1 MADEQMGLFRALWR
15 FVTFYGLRKQLGL
28 VRAADRMFT
37 GSTEGIGDA
46 FDLHRDQLIRRYND
60 LFDAFGQLETVLEE
74 KRLES
79 EALTKEHKDLVGKR
93 DGALTMY
100 ERAEQTGNAEDQQ
113 KHKAAFERFQGRL
126 KQIEVRQGELTDDVK
141 SQEERMRGFERQL
154 TSLQAEIQ
162 ALPVQKAQ
170 AMADFVSNQK
180 VIELAGDAANGIK
193 GHVGLSADAPIPQ
206 IQEFR
211 KKYEERFKSVPDHN
225 ALKGYLG
232 VYAVK
237 YATQKIGKFDRKAL
251 AEKMKGLR
259 ITVAEE
265 PGILMDVTW
274 DKNGD
279 LDRISFLAEVINGQQ
294 KITQTLPALGM

>member
-15 FVTFYGLRKQLGL
+15 FVTFYGLRRQLGL

-79 EALTKEHKDLVGKR
+79 EALTKEHKDLVVKR

-100 ERAEQTGNAEDQQ
+100 ERAEQGGDAEEQQ
-113 KHKAAFERFQGRL
+113 KHKAAFERFQERIR
-126 KQIEVRQGELTDDVK
+126 QIEVRQGELADDVK
-141 SQEERMRGFERQL
+141 AQEERMRGFERQL

-162 ALPVQKAQ
+162 NLPTQKAQ

-180 VIELAGDAANGIK
+180 VIELNRRLQGLQASIDHGPLEAVLQANRELAAKARVSERLSGTDVRAQDAEYADAGRSSSIEDEFGAM
-193 GHVGLSADAPIPQ
+193 LSA
-206 IQEFR
+206 
-211 KKYEERFKSVPDHN
+211 
-225 ALKGYLG
+225 
-232 VYAVK
+232 
-237 YATQKIGKFDRKAL
+237 RKAERE
-251 AEKMKGLR
+251 AKTGMPPRETEDVPR
-259 ITVAEE
+259 I
-265 PGILMDVTW
+265 
-274 DKNGD
+274 
-279 LDRISFLAEVINGQQ
+279 
-294 KITQTLPALGM
+294 

>member
-60 LFDAFGQLETVLEE
+60 LFEAFGQLETVLEE

-79 EALTKEHKDLVGKR
+79 EALAKELKDLVVKR

-100 ERAEQTGNAEDQQ
+100 ERAEQARNAEDQQ
-113 KHKAAFERFQGRL
+113 KHKAAFERFQARI

-162 ALPVQKAQ
+162 NLPAQKAQ
-170 AMADFVSNQK
+170 AIADFVSNQK
-180 VIELAGDAANGIK
+180 VIELNRRLQGLQASIDRGPLDAVLQANRELAAK
-193 GHVGLSADAPIPQ
+193 ARVSERLSGTDVRAQDAEYADAGRSSSIDD
-206 IQEFR
+206 EFG
-211 KKYEERFKSVPDHN
+211 
-225 ALKGYLG
+225 AML
-232 VYAVK
+232 A
-237 YATQKIGKFDRKAL
+237 ARKAEREAKTGMPSRQ
-251 AEKMKGLR
+251 AEDVPR
-259 ITVAEE
+259 I
-265 PGILMDVTW
+265 
-274 DKNGD
+274 
-279 LDRISFLAEVINGQQ
+279 
-294 KITQTLPALGM
+294 